1 MIGHAEDGFCT
12 KPTAHGTSGRGG
24 AVLVF
29 APPSTAAGSGRFG
42 NHPRLPAR
50 HDNGGNGVCTGFPGC
65 FSFWERLRRVV
76 AGVAERLLLLLCAG
90 ELNGSAGNSSP
101 VNHHSQATG
110 AATTAQ
116 EGRPGPAQ
124 KLPPTSRQHRKKWGP
139 PPT

>member
-50 HDNGGNGVCTGFPGC
+50 HGQRRQPVCRGFQGAFLFGAGC
-65 FSFWERLRRVV
+65 
-76 AGVAERLLLLLCAG
+76 GILLLALSGGWLLPPCAG
-90 ELNGSAGNSSP
+90 ELNWSAGSSRAGPPQPDRKSTRLNSS
-101 VNHHSQATG
+101 HLG
-110 AATTAQ
+110 I
-116 EGRPGPAQ
+116 
-124 KLPPTSRQHRKKWGP
+124 
-139 PPT
+139 